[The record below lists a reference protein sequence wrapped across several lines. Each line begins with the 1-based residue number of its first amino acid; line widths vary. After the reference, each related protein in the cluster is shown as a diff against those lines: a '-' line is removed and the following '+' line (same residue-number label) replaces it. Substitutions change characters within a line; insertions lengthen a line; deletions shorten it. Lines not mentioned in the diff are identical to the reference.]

1 MRNILHRL
9 KYRRDLSLGDALA
22 APFSKFVAGLSWKPD
37 VVIPIPL
44 SRKRQ
49 AERGYNQVGVV
60 ARPLSMALGLAY
72 VPGALVRQR
81 ETRSQVGLGGPARK
95 ENVRGAFRTRGPG
108 VRDRTVLLLDDVAT
122 TGATLS
128 SAAKSLH
135 EAGAERVLAVTLARA
150 LPRHGLSIV

>member
-1 MRNILHRL
+1 
-9 KYRRDLSLGDALA
+9 
-22 APFSKFVAGLSWKPD
+22 
-37 VVIPIPL
+37 
-44 SRKRQ
+44 
-49 AERGYNQVGVV
+49 
-60 ARPLSMALGLAY
+60 MALGLAY